1 MSESEVKKGSWKL
14 LIAGG
19 IMELVLSVVCLIIGL
34 FVFGISLL
42 DSRQFRSYD
51 FVLPFVFGWL
61 VVFAFGAVG
70 SVSAMRRVYF
80 SLAVFG
86 DYIITLWA
94 ALFCVFSSLTLETYW
109 GLIDFILGLSIGIVA
124 IISLVFI
131 VLARGTFTRK
141 VLDLE

>member
-1 MSESEVKKGSWKL
+1 MSESEVKRSGWK

-19 IMELVLSVVCLIIGL
+19 VMELVLSVICLIIGL
-34 FVFGISLL
+34 FALGTYLS
-42 DSRQFRSYD
+42 DSSPYRND
-51 FVLPFVFGWL
+51 AFVLQFVFGCIAA
-61 VVFAFGAVG
+61 FAFGVAG
-70 SVSAMRRVYF
+70 SVSALRRVYF

-86 DYIITLWA
+86 DVVITLWA

-141 VLDLE
+141 VLGHE